1 MQRNYTKCRENAI
14 YIYIYHIVKWGQASV
29 SSSSMA
35 FVLNKGAL
43 LLQKQLQQQ
52 NNSWNK
58 HIILAEIQY
67 MNERIT
73 SLMELSLNSFFCI
86 TCVSKEGFHLSQ
98 ILCVF
103 CSLVS
108 FVCKGILHTWSHV
121 SSPNDHCM
129 HILLFQQKKH
139 ISKKK
144 HVAYCF
150 FNPLIH
156 YCVKVHRKLYWYR
169 FQQIL

>member
-1 MQRNYTKCRENAI
+1 
-14 YIYIYHIVKWGQASV
+14 
-29 SSSSMA
+29 MA
-35 FVLNKGAL
+35 FVLNKRVL
-43 LLQKQLQQQ
+43 LLQKQLQQQQQQQQ

-108 FVCKGILHTWSHV
+108 FVCKGMLHTWSHV
-121 SSPNDHCM
+121 SSLNDYCIHT
-129 HILLFQQKKH
+129 LLFQKKH
-139 ISKKK
+139 FSKRK
-144 HVAYCF
+144 YCCIIF

-156 YCVKVHRKLYWYR
+156 DCVKVHRKLYWYR

>member
-1 MQRNYTKCRENAI
+1 
-14 YIYIYHIVKWGQASV
+14 
-29 SSSSMA
+29 MA
-35 FVLNKGAL
+35 FVLNKRVL
-43 LLQKQLQQQ
+43 LLQKQLQQQQ

-108 FVCKGILHTWSHV
+108 FVCKGMLHTWSHV
-121 SSPNDHCM
+121 SSLNDYCIHT
-129 HILLFQQKKH
+129 LLFQKKH
-139 ISKKK
+139 FSKRKYCCIFFSIHWFMTVSRYIGSYIDIDFNRFFK
-144 HVAYCF
+144 EDHVQ
-150 FNPLIH
+150 L
-156 YCVKVHRKLYWYR
+156 R
-169 FQQIL
+169 

>member
-1 MQRNYTKCRENAI
+1 MSGKCN
-14 YIYIYHIVKWGQASV
+14 IYHIVKWGQASV

-43 LLQKQLQQQ
+43 LLQKQLQQQQ

-108 FVCKGILHTWSHV
+108 FVCKGMLHTWSHV
-121 SSPNDHCM
+121 SSLNDYCIHT
-129 HILLFQQKKH
+129 LLFQKKTFFPKEN
-139 ISKKK
+139 I
-144 HVAYCF
+144 VA
-150 FNPLIH
+150 
-156 YCVKVHRKLYWYR
+156 
-169 FQQIL
+169 

>member
-1 MQRNYTKCRENAI
+1 MSGKCN
-14 YIYIYHIVKWGQASV
+14 IYHIVKWGQASV

-35 FVLNKGAL
+35 FVLNKGVL
-43 LLQKQLQQQ
+43 LLQKQLQQQQ

-108 FVCKGILHTWSHV
+108 FVCKGMLHTWSHV
-121 SSPNDHCM
+121 SSLNDYCM
-129 HILLFQQKKH
+129 HTLLFQKKTFFQKKILLH
-139 ISKKK
+139 
-144 HVAYCF
+144 
-150 FNPLIH
+150 NL
-156 YCVKVHRKLYWYR
+156 
-169 FQQIL
+169 FQSIDSWLCQGT